1 MRSFIPLSL
10 VLLLDLQLSEAV
22 KFPFRV
28 RYTHASL
35 TRRANSSSINV
46 ANTFNAEY
54 ISNITLGGRTIPVL
68 LDTGSSDL
76 WVTGDVLNT
85 VDTGKSEKLSY
96 AVGTA
101 AGDINTVNLEF
112 GGYTVQK
119 QAYLRVIDTSTFSV
133 DIQAAGYS
141 GLIGLGPNTG
151 SKIRDKIGDASGDS
165 VLNRI
170 FTENQFESNYVTILL
185 NRYNDPAEKGLTSQ
199 MTISEVL
206 PAYQNVTSMPK
217 LGVSKVHKL
226 TDADQHW
233 QVFTDA
239 NGVLGPDGN
248 AIKSDSF
255 FPSAPNDALVA
266 VIDSGYTLPQVPR
279 KMSDAIYGR
288 VPGAN
293 YDETQGYWTVPC
305 DSLVNLTFVFG
316 GVQVPVHPLDVVMS
330 EFGYKDATGKAACVG
345 SFQPITS
352 AFSLLGEYDIVLGM
366 AFLRNTYTYI
376 DFGSFVRG
384 SKSNYD
390 PFVRLLPTT
399 DREAAHRDFVNVRMG
414 GVDVSGDSAHAL
426 LPQSQAKSSPE
437 SSKEKKQHL
446 QAEILSRW
454 PYIFVGC
461 FLFVLIL
468 VGLAIWHCCKR
479 RKAARAKQMN
489 KELGLMD
496 NSNKS
501 TSYLPID
508 EPHSAMPVM
517 MQTFSSHGQE
527 HDHFRR

>member
-10 VLLLDLQLSEAV
+10 FLLLDLQLSVAV
-22 KFPFRV
+22 KLPFHV
-28 RYTHASL
+28 RYSQDSL
-35 TRRANSSSINV
+35 TRRANSSYINV

-54 ISNITLGGRTIPVL
+54 ISNITLGGKTIPVL

-76 WVTGDVLNT
+76 WVTGDVPNS

-96 AVGTA
+96 AVGMA
-101 AGDINTVNLEF
+101 AGDINTADLTF
-112 GGYTVQK
+112 GGYTVSK
-119 QAYLRVIDTSTFSV
+119 QAYLRVVDTSTFSV
-133 DIQAAGYS
+133 DIKAAGFA

-151 SKIRDKIGDASGDS
+151 SKIRDEIDDASGDS

-170 FTENQFESNYVTILL
+170 FTANQLESNYITMLL
-185 NRYNDPAEKGLTSQ
+185 NRYNDPMQQDLTGQ
-199 MTISEVL
+199 MTISEIL
-206 PAYQNVTSMPK
+206 PQYQNLTSIPK
-217 LGVSKVHKL
+217 LNVDKVHRL

-233 QVFTDA
+233 QIFTDA
-239 NGVLGPDGN
+239 NGVIGPDGN

-255 FPSAPNDALVA
+255 VPSAPDDALVA

-316 GVQVPVHPLDVVMS
+316 GVQIPIHPLDVVMS
-330 EFGYKDATGKAACVG
+330 EFGYKDATGKTACVG

-366 AFLRNTYTYI
+366 AFLRNTYTQI
-376 DFGSFVRG
+376 DFGSFVKG
-384 SKSNYD
+384 SKSNYN
-390 PFVRLLPTT
+390 PFVRLMPIT

-426 LPQSQAKSSPE
+426 LPQSQAKASPE

-468 VGLAIWHCCKR
+468 VGLCIWRCCKR

-489 KELGLMD
+489 KELGLHD

-517 MQTFSSHGQE
+517 MRTFSSQE
-527 HDHFRR
+527 QDHFRR